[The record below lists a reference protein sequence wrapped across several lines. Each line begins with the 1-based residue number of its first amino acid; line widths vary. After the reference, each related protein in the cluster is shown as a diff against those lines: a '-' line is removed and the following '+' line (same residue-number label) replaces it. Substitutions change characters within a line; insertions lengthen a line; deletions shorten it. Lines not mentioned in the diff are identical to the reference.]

1 MAEPTYSKVNRDILR
16 TIAPPGGKYYAA
28 LLFVLAVLAGGSY
41 AWMVQIYTGLGVA
54 GYNRGIQWAV
64 YITNFVFWVGIA
76 HSGTLISAIL
86 FLFRARWRTSISR
99 IAEAMTVFAV
109 MTAGLFPLIHIGRP
123 WLFYWLIPYPNQ
135 RGLWVNFRSPL
146 IWDVFAVGTYFTVSA
161 IFLYVGLIPDLAA
174 ARDHA
179 HGWRRTLYQFLSLG
193 WQGTHRQWFHFGS
206 LYLFLAALA
215 TPLVISVHSVVS
227 WDFAMTLVPGWHST
241 IFPPY
246 FVAGAIFSGLAMVL
260 TLGIPL
266 RKFLH
271 LEEYITNKHFE
282 NVAKLIIVTSLIV
295 SYSYVCEFFIAWYS
309 GNIFEKHAFWYR
321 AFGHYGP
328 LFWVM
333 LSCNSIIPMA
343 LFFQKIRANM
353 KVLFVVSLLANVG
366 MWLERFIII
375 TGSLSQSYQPW
386 YWAGSVYKP
395 TWVEVSIT
403 AGSFAWFLLWY
414 LLFVKLFPSVPMT
427 EIKESLPPP
436 GERALGGAR

>member
-1 MAEPTYSKVNRDILR
+1 MTLGRWV
-16 TIAPPGGKYYAA
+16 A
-28 LLFVLAVLAGGSY
+28 L
-41 AWMVQIYTGLGVA
+41 
-54 GYNRGIQWAV
+54 
-64 YITNFVFWVGIA
+64 
-76 HSGTLISAIL
+76 
-86 FLFRARWRTSISR
+86 
-99 IAEAMTVFAV
+99 
-109 MTAGLFPLIHIGRP
+109 
-123 WLFYWLIPYPNQ
+123 
-135 RGLWVNFRSPL
+135 
-146 IWDVFAVGTYFTVSA
+146 
-161 IFLYVGLIPDLAA
+161 
-174 ARDHA
+174 
-179 HGWRRTLYQFLSLG
+179 
-193 WQGTHRQWFHFGS
+193 
-206 LYLFLAALA
+206 LFLAALA